1 MPISPRQAAISLSSM
16 NSVEPTQGLQYDTTR
31 HYREMPSLKSIMKG
45 LKGEADYA
53 AMHPLLPILQAKFSS
68 VSDTYRALGKDQALR
83 DFGLI

>member
-1 MPISPRQAAISLSSM
+1 MPISARQAAIGLSGMDSGD
-16 NSVEPTQGLQYDTTR
+16 PTQGLQYDTTR
-31 HYREMPSLKSIMKG
+31 HYQEMPSLKAIMKG

-53 AMHPLLPILQAKFSS
+53 AMHPLLPVLQAKFAS